1 MGNGIIIGILL
12 IVVWY
17 ALKSASKHFRGQGGC
32 CGGGDVTTERKKLT
46 KQKIGEK
53 HIRIEGLQCDNCK
66 KRVEQAVNAL
76 DGVVCKVNLRK
87 KLAVVSFSEPVDE
100 QILKDTIEKLGF
112 EVTEIA

>member
-1 MGNGIIIGILL
+1 MGDGIIIGILL

-17 ALKSASKHFRGQGGC
+17 ALRSAAKHFKGQGGC
-32 CGGGDVTTERKKLT
+32 CGGGDTVREKKKLT
-46 KQKIGEK
+46 EPKIGEK
-53 HIRIEGLQCDNCK
+53 HIRIEGMQCDNCK

-100 QILKDTIEKLGF
+100 QILKDTIERLGF
-112 EVTEIA
+112 EVTDIS